1 MCEAAVEFFAG
12 VPINED
18 ILDKRPEK
26 IAATSLSDERH
37 LKFEVTAT
45 NEAIDL
51 SKSYVLLKVKI
62 VKADGGDIGDND
74 EVAFVNYA
82 AATIFEKLEISL
94 GSAMDNV
101 VNMDNYQYISYLES
115 KLQHSNDYKNTCGTL
130 SGYYDDTPKHFDTL
144 GDANLGFKARKEM
157 CKKSR
162 TFQLVSKIHSG
173 LINQPKPLKSQI
185 DMNFEFT
192 LSQPD
197 FFIMAPELTD
207 QNTQKYQVK
216 ILEAH
221 LVIDRLL
228 LSNECNIRT
237 QKNFEN
243 NPIEYQFDRSKMWLK
258 EIDTG
263 LSSIVLSDF
272 CDKNEL
278 PKFMICGF
286 IAEKSFSGRCHL
298 NPFHIIQNKVKS
310 LNLTKNG
317 TSITGKRLA
326 MDYAKGNFSE
336 SYHQFLKSFGFWD
349 NLEPCSLMPDDFLH
363 GTTVYGF
370 DLGPTCNG
378 LNYVDQIR
386 QGNMEMEI
394 VFDGDTDQKTKFFI
408 LNIYDSQLSINSL
421 LRINKNYTS

>member
-1 MCEAAVEFFAG
+1 MCEAAIEFFSG

-18 ILDKRPEK
+18 ILDRRPEK

-37 LKFEVTAT
+37 LKFEVIGT
-45 NEAIDL
+45 NDAIDL

-62 VKADGGDIGDND
+62 VKTDGTNLGDND
-74 EVAFVNYA
+74 EVALVNYA
-82 AATIFEKLEISL
+82 GATMFEKLEISL
-94 GSAMDNV
+94 GSALDNV
-101 VNMDNYQYISYLES
+101 VNIDCYSYIAYLES
-115 KLQHSNDYKNTCGTL
+115 KLLNSKDYQKSCGTL
-130 SGYYDDTPKHFDTL
+130 SGFYDDTPKQFDTI

-162 TFQLVSKIHSG
+162 AFQLVSKIHSG
-173 LINQPKPLKSQI
+173 LINQAKPLKSQI
-185 DMNFEFT
+185 DLNFEFT
-192 LSQPD
+192 LSHPD
-197 FFIMAPELTD
+197 FFIMAPELTG
-207 QNTQKYQVK
+207 QNTQKYRLQ

-221 LVIDRLL
+221 LVIDRLQ
-228 LSNECNIRT
+228 LSNECSIRT
-237 QKNFEN
+237 EN
-243 NPIEYQFDRSKMWLK
+243 SFQDNPIEYQFDRNKMWLK

-263 LSSIVLSDF
+263 LASTTLTDF

-286 IAEKSFSGRCHL
+286 IAEKSFSGRLHL

-310 LNLTKNG
+310 INLTKNG

-326 MDYAKGNFSE
+326 MDYSKENFTE
-336 SYHQFLKSFGFWD
+336 PYLQFLKSFGFWH
-349 NLEPCSLMPDDFLH
+349 NLEGSSLLPEEFLH

-370 DLGPTCNG
+370 DLAPTCTG
-378 LNYVDQIR
+378 LNYVDQTR

-394 VFDGDTDQKTKFFI
+394 VFDGDTVEKTKFFV
-408 LNIYDSQLSINSL
+408 LNVYESKISINNL